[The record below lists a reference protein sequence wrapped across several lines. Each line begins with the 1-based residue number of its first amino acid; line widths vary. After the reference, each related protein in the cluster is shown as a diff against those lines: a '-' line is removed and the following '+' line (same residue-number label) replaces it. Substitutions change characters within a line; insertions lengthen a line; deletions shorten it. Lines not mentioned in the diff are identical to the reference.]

1 MARNVARTRW
11 NVFLAKA
18 EDFLRAAQ
26 SSHGGR
32 NWNACV
38 SASVHAGILA
48 CDVVTVGVLGK
59 RNTGEH
65 DDLIPLLAAALD
77 ASPKELSDNQRRI
90 RRLLEVKN
98 VAEYEDRLLDGSEA
112 SSSLKDGERLVEFAR
127 RFSKRFEN

>member
-11 NVFLAKA
+11 TVFLAKA
-18 EDFLRAAQ
+18 EDFFRAAQ
-26 SSHGGR
+26 SGHAAR

-48 CDVVTVGVLGK
+48 CDVITVGVLGK

-65 DDLIPLLAAALD
+65 DDLVPLLAAALQ
-77 ASPKELSDNQRRI
+77 AAPKELADNQRRI

-98 VAEYEDRLLDGSEA
+98 VAEYEDRLLDGPDA
-112 SSSLKDGERLVEFAR
+112 SSSLKDAERLVEYAR
-127 RFSKRFEN
+127 TKSRTF